1 MPLAEEQ
8 EEGSHHLLNSSLT
21 TRRISNSSHT
31 LSHRTNSPPLAT
43 LKFRTPRS
51 EVVVVAVV
59 TPVPGPTITS
69 SRTGGILVELEVV
82 TIKDQDPVGSSAV
95 EDRRVQAGT
104 NKDRVGTVEGMM
116 AVRREGLFSLHLM
129 VVLTGMVLDRIMIS
143 LLRPGRLNGAVI
155 SKEGTKEGMV
165 MADINR
171 VVETTIECAR
181 RSVNMLFSLVV
192 SVEHP

>member
-43 LKFRTPRS
+43 DKSRTPRS
-51 EVVVVAVV
+51 VVVVVAV
-59 TPVPGPTITS
+59 TPVPRPTITS

-181 RSVNMLFSLVV
+181 RSVKMLFLS
-192 SVEHP
+192 SFP